1 MRRAGSLTSQLGS
14 QFGAEEA
21 GGLEQGVAITEKRT
35 TDRSNIEV
43 CGDALNH
50 SEWHRRRTKETL
62 LMSVRK

>member
-35 TDRSNIEV
+35 TE
-43 CGDALNH
+43 A
-50 SEWHRRRTKETL
+50 TL
-62 LMSVRK
+62 KCAEMH